1 MLQVLTGF
9 GVVVLVIAVGY
20 LLGRTGVLGKNAQSV
35 LANLVYFVATP
46 ALLFDILLDT
56 DPREVL
62 SGNFVVISLS
72 AIIAGVLGFLIL
84 RARGRDPADSII
96 GMLASSYANAGNL
109 GIPLAVYILDDAAV
123 VVPVILFQVALYA
136 PISLTALDVVSS
148 EGETKVV
155 RNIALAFRS
164 PMLLAAIVGM
174 VIAFAGL
181 DLPVF
186 VTEPVGILAGAAV
199 PAALLVFGMSM
210 VGSRVRLSGDVMIA
224 VVLKN
229 IIHPLVAGLLAHF
242 LFGMTG
248 YALFVLV
255 VLGALPTA
263 QNVLTYALRFR
274 TNLTLARDTG
284 VVSTIVSF
292 PVLALVTVLL
302 GG

>member
-186 VTEPVGILAGAAV
+186 VTEPVGILAGAAE
-199 PAALLVFGMSM
+199 PDA
-210 VGSRVRLSGDVMIA
+210 
-224 VVLKN
+224 
-229 IIHPLVAGLLAHF
+229 
-242 LFGMTG
+242 
-248 YALFVLV
+248 
-255 VLGALPTA
+255 
-263 QNVLTYALRFR
+263 
-274 TNLTLARDTG
+274 
-284 VVSTIVSF
+284 
-292 PVLALVTVLL
+292 
-302 GG
+302 

>member
-1 MLQVLTGF
+1 MSSPLLA
-9 GVVVLVIAVGY
+9 GVA
-20 LLGRTGVLGKNAQSV
+20 
-35 LANLVYFVATP
+35 ATP